1 MPEEKGKKKLYL
13 MPFVLSVFIVLA
25 DRLSKNWIVANVPVG
40 TIWKKY
46 FGDFL
51 WICHFRNTGV
61 AFSMGNSLPSAVRFF
76 LFTILPVAVMLY
88 MVFLIA
94 SGKSSLSVGQ
104 RWITA
109 GVLGGGTGTI
119 IDRILYFD
127 EGVVDFISIR
137 FYGIFG
143 LERWPTFNISD
154 SCVVVFVILLA
165 ITILFTDGG
174 KKE

>member
-1 MPEEKGKKKLYL
+1 
-13 MPFVLSVFIVLA
+13 MPFVLTAVIVLA
-25 DRLSKNWIVANVPVG
+25 DRLSKNWIVANVSVG

-46 FGDFL
+46 LGDFL

-61 AFSMGNSLPSAVRFF
+61 AFSMGNTLPSFVRFI
-76 LFTILPVAVMLY
+76 LFTVLPIAIMLY
-88 MVFLIA
+88 MAYLIA
-94 SGKSSLSVGQ
+94 AGRSSLSKAQ

-109 GVLGGGTGTI
+109 GVLGGGIGTI

-127 EGVVDFISIR
+127 EGVVDFISIK

-143 LERWPTFNISD
+143 LERWPTFNVSD

-165 ITILFTDGG
+165 ITILFSDGG
-174 KKE
+174 KKA